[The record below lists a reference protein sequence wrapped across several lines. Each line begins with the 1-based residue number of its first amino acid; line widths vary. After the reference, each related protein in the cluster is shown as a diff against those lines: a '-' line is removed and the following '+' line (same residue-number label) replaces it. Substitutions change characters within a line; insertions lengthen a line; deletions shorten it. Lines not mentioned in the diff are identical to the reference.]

1 MKPGSYNVP
10 KKGLET
16 VASTNSPRAIEFLE
30 TAQNVNKVKD
40 AANERYWA
48 NIFLSARNKLSQDYK
63 TITEEDDEKSVASIL
78 DNEVSN
84 LRLKATRCY
93 VGESFQV
100 NLPSSVNVQEWLV
113 SSNFA
118 EYLEP
123 HSPTSLHELKS
134 YYSVDNA
141 YNNILSQ
148 IGSSTASTALSVL
161 QVSNSCFVLSG

>member
-16 VASTNSPRAIEFLE
+16 IASTNSPRAIEFLE

-63 TITEEDDEKSVASIL
+63 NMAEEDDEKSVASIL
-78 DNEVSN
+78 DNEVSSN
-84 LRLKATRCY
+84 LRLKATRSY
-93 VGESFQV
+93 LDESFQV
-100 NLPSSVNVQEWLV
+100 NVPSSVNVQEWLV

-123 HSPTSLHELKS
+123 HSPTSLHDLKG

-148 IGSSTASTALSVL
+148 IGSSSALSVL

>member
-63 TITEEDDEKSVASIL
+63 NMAEEDDEKSVASIL

-84 LRLKATRCY
+84 LRLKATKSY
-93 VGESFQV
+93 LDEWFQV
-100 NLPSSVNVQEWLV
+100 NVPSSVNVQEWLV

-123 HSPTSLHELKS
+123 HSPTSLHDLKS

-148 IGSSTASTALSVL
+148 IGSSSALSVL
-161 QVSNSCFVLSG
+161 HVSNSCFILSG